1 MLFDFLIGI
10 MSSDSKSDKPVR
22 HRPWVNNWAEM
33 KTHERFTNG
42 CLELKTFPQLF
53 QQQQD
58 NQKVEMP
65 TETIVVTT
73 DDLPSLLLVTEDLP
87 SSSLETALFSEDPVL
102 APLDANTPL
111 MLGRSVDFLPLMSVK
126 RVLGLNKR
134 FKKRNIKRHLKR
146 RIFKKKM
153 YGLECAN
160 AKSMQWIVCANRIKK
175 REDGH
180 IKGLRNRELINK
192 EIY

>member
-1 MLFDFLIGI
+1 MFFDFLIGI

-126 RVLGLNKR
+126 KSSWFKQEVQEKEYQEALEKTDFQEENVWIGVRKCKVDAVDRVRKSYQETRGWAHQGV
-134 FKKRNIKRHLKR
+134 KKQRVD
-146 RIFKKKM
+146 
-153 YGLECAN
+153 
-160 AKSMQWIVCANRIKK
+160 Q
-175 REDGH
+175 
-180 IKGLRNRELINK
+180 
-192 EIY
+192 